1 MSNNSTEMQNKYQ
14 EENDNNL
21 TVSQKK
27 RIISVLFGRLLKMH
41 RSIMIVLTIVH
52 AVIILLVCF
61 HMFTLGTIESENKY
75 CYLTWPLMHL
85 YYAFVNYIFAWFCCY
100 NSCEI
105 ANVKAPN
112 VLRVSK
118 KFLRIFTFFC
128 FTPFPLKILADR
140 FCRNWTYG
148 TDAVLRQTGHLLV
161 ETIGLYIYF
170 SWFEKKYT
178 GFRVFYKETVFQ

>member
-1 MSNNSTEMQNKYQ
+1 
-14 EENDNNL
+14 
-21 TVSQKK
+21 
-27 RIISVLFGRLLKMH
+27 
-41 RSIMIVLTIVH
+41 MIVLTLVH
-52 AVIILLVCF
+52 ALIILLVCL

-105 ANVKAPN
+105 ANTRAPN

-118 KFLRIFTFFC
+118 KFLRIFTLFC

-148 TDAVLRQTGHLLV
+148 MDAVLRQTGHLLL
-161 ETIGLYIYF
+161 ETIVLYIYF
-170 SWFEKKYT
+170 SWFEKKYS
-178 GFRVFYKETVFQ
+178 GFRIFYKETVI

>member
-1 MSNNSTEMQNKYQ
+1 M
-14 EENDNNL
+14 
-21 TVSQKK
+21 
-27 RIISVLFGRLLKMH
+27 
-41 RSIMIVLTIVH
+41 IMLTIMH
-52 AVIILLVCF
+52 AIIIILIFF
-61 HMFTLGTIESENKY
+61 HMFTLGTIDSENKS

-85 YYAFVNYIFAWFCCY
+85 YYIFVNYIFAWFCCY

-105 ANVKAPN
+105 ANIRAPN
-112 VLRVSK
+112 ILRVSK
-118 KFLRIFTFFC
+118 KFLRIFTIFC

-148 TDAVLRQTGHLLV
+148 MDAVYRQTGHLLV

-178 GFRVFYKETVFQ
+178 GLRVFYKETVFQ

>member
-1 MSNNSTEMQNKYQ
+1 M
-14 EENDNNL
+14 
-21 TVSQKK
+21 
-27 RIISVLFGRLLKMH
+27 
-41 RSIMIVLTIVH
+41 IMLTIMH
-52 AVIILLVCF
+52 AIIIILIFF
-61 HMFTLGTIESENKY
+61 HMFTLGTIDSENKS

-85 YYAFVNYIFAWFCCY
+85 YYIFVNYIFAWFCCY

-105 ANVKAPN
+105 ANIRAPN
-112 VLRVSK
+112 ILRVSK
-118 KFLRIFTFFC
+118 KFLRIFTIFC

-148 TDAVLRQTGHLLV
+148 MDAVYRQTGHLLV

-178 GFRVFYKETVFQ
+178 GFRVFYKSSLVLRFCKSYSHFLDFLH